1 MAVVALGLAVFQY
14 VLCFMWLGVIF
25 EIAPVDETIQFTTCV
40 ALGASVCASAALLKY
55 VPERLA
61 VKLPV
66 LNEDEAL
73 GSSSSLM
80 QAYDK
85 QAKAKAFEKKGAKDG
100 PKLLGGDDSQDY
112 QDLDP

>member
-1 MAVVALGLAVFQY
+1 VIALGLAVFQY
-14 VLCFMWLGVIF
+14 VLCFLWIGVIF

-40 ALGASVCASAALLKY
+40 ALGASVLASAALLKY

-73 GSSSSLM
+73 GSNTGLM
-80 QAYDK
+80 KAYD
-85 QAKAKAFEKKGAKDG
+85 
-100 PKLLGGDDSQDY
+100 
-112 QDLDP
+112 